1 LTQPNHASAAER
13 RKAGVYAFLAA
24 AFYAVSTPVAKT
36 LLQSVGAIVLAGLLY
51 LGAGLGMLLL
61 RAVRRGAG
69 IKDREEPLGRG
80 ERKYVLAMVALDV
93 MAPILLLA
101 GLKLAA
107 AANVSLLNNF
117 EIVATTLFAWL
128 LFQERVSGRL
138 WAGILLVTAATA
150 MLSLR
155 DLDSLRFSA
164 GSLLVLLA
172 CACWGLENNCTRM
185 LSSKDARQIVVI
197 KGLGSGGA
205 SLVIG
210 LLAGEALPGVLIA
223 MQSLALGFFSYGLSV
238 YLYVKAQR
246 HLGAAKTS
254 AYYAVAPF
262 IGALLSLALFREVPG
277 ALFWAA
283 LAVMALGTAFVNKG

>member
-61 RAVRRGAG
+61 RAARRGAG

-150 MLSLR
+150 MLSLQ